1 MEFGERLADALRR
14 EMTEEYGVEIEVG
27 DLLDVV
33 DHLLP
38 AEGQHWVSPT
48 FICRLVSGE
57 PTIREPG
64 KCAAIGWFAPDDV
77 PANLTVV
84 TQANLAHYR
93 QRLQQRP
100 LDSEAA

>member
-1 MEFGERLADALRR
+1 M
-14 EMTEEYGVEIEVG
+14 G

-48 FICRLVSGE
+48 FICRLISGE

-64 KCAAIGWFAPDDV
+64 KCAAIGWFALDEL